1 MVTSPTTHK
10 ATKGDNAEV
19 TLNVLLR
26 ILTFLISFIPLRTW
40 PQDPP
45 KQPYEMAIDMPFLEL
60 EEIDHTQ
67 AQIDEIKKQ
76 ITELQKRFERI
87 EKNPLRRVASSP
99 NLNRDY
105 LAHSTKD

>member
-1 MVTSPTTHK
+1 M
-10 ATKGDNAEV
+10 
-19 TLNVLLR
+19 NVLLR
-26 ILTFLISFIPLRTW
+26 ILTFLISFIPTRAW
-40 PQDPP
+40 PQQPP
-45 KQPYEMAIDMPFLEL
+45 KENYEMAIDMPFLEL

-76 ITELQKRFERI
+76 IAELQKRFERI

-99 NLNRDY
+99 NIGRDF